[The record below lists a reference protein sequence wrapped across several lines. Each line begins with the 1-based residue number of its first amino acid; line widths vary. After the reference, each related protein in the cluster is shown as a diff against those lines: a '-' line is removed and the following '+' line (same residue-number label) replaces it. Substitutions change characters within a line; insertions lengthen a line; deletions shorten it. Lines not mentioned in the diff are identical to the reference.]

1 MYIYISLKMNA
12 KQFFDR
18 VTIMRKYQKE
28 YFRTRSQAALKLS
41 KALELEIDAEITRV
55 NALME
60 KEQKEPIQKNLFEE
74 DLK

>member
-1 MYIYISLKMNA
+1 MNA

-74 DLK
+74 ELK

>member
-1 MYIYISLKMNA
+1 MNA

-28 YFRTRSQAALKLS
+28 YFRTRSQSALKLS

>member
-1 MYIYISLKMNA
+1 MNA

-41 KALELEIDAEITRV
+41 KSIELEIDAEITRV
-55 NALME
+55 NGLME
-60 KEQKEPIQKNLFEE
+60 KEQKEPIQKNLFG
-74 DLK
+74 DDWQ

>member
-1 MYIYISLKMNA
+1 MNA
-12 KQFFDR
+12 KQFFYR

>member
-1 MYIYISLKMNA
+1 MNA

-55 NALME
+55 NTLME

>member
-1 MYIYISLKMNA
+1 MNA

-41 KALELEIDAEITRV
+41 KALEFEIDAEIVRV
-55 NALME
+55 NTLIS
-60 KEQKEPIQKNLFEE
+60 KEQKPSQQNLFGT
-74 DLK
+74 DWQ

>member
-1 MYIYISLKMNA
+1 MNA

-28 YFRTRSQAALKLS
+28 YFRTRSQAVLKLS

>member
-1 MYIYISLKMNA
+1 MNA

-55 NALME
+55 NAIME

>member
-1 MYIYISLKMNA
+1 MNA

-28 YFRTRSQAALKLS
+28 SFRTRSQAALKLS

>member
-1 MYIYISLKMNA
+1 MNA

-28 YFRTRSQAALKLS
+28 YFRTRSQAALRLS
-41 KALELEIDAEITRV
+41 KAVENEIDAEIVRV
-55 NALME
+55 NAIMG

>member
-1 MYIYISLKMNA
+1 MNA

-28 YFRTRSQAALKLS
+28 YFRTRSQTALKLS

>member
-1 MYIYISLKMNA
+1 MNA

-41 KALELEIDAEITRV
+41 KALEFEIDAEITRV

-60 KEQKEPIQKNLFEE
+60 KEQKEPIQQNLFGEYWQ
-74 DLK
+74 